1 MISIRGFLFLTIGL
15 LFCILGCTRD
25 RADVLIPDHI
35 PPSTEVHETF
45 NAEMSF
51 EQNVLPI
58 LTAKCAL
65 AGCHVADGPHG
76 LDFRTYESFIAGG
89 EHGPAFLPGNADE
102 SEIVEE
108 IVEGKMPPPASGL
121 PTLSA
126 AELQIL
132 KDWINQQ
139 EAHGD
144 TVAHD
149 EGHDAHDDMDGDHD
163 DGEAHDDMDDDH
175 EMGEAH
181 EDMDDDHEMGEA
193 HEDMDDHGDEG
204 DAHDDDDGHAE
215 MNDEHDNGDNGHD
228 DN

>member
-1 MISIRGFLFLTIGL
+1 MITSIRGSLLLTIGL
-15 LFCILGCTRD
+15 LFCVFGCTRD
-25 RADVLIPDHI
+25 RANVLMPDHI

-58 LTAKCAL
+58 LTAKCAFS
-65 AGCHVADGPHG
+65 GCHGENPQEGYDY
-76 LDFRTYESFIAGG
+76 RTYASFIAGG
-89 EHGPAFLPGNADE
+89 NHGPVFLPGNADG

-144 TVAHD
+144 IVAHD
-149 EGHDAHDDMDGDHD
+149 EDHD
-163 DGEAHDDMDDDH
+163 AHDDMDDDH
-175 EMGEAH
+175 DGEEAHDDIDDDHEMDEAH
-181 EDMDDDHEMGEA
+181 EDMDDDH
-193 HEDMDDHGDEG
+193 GDEG
-204 DAHDDDDGHAE
+204 DEHDDDDGHDE
-215 MNDEHDNGDNGHD
+215 MNGEHDDGDN
-228 DN
+228 

>member
-1 MISIRGFLFLTIGL
+1 MISIRGSLFLAIGL
-15 LFCILGCTRD
+15 LFCIFGCTRD
-25 RADVLIPDHI
+25 RSQVLIPDDI
-35 PPSTEVHETF
+35 PPSTEV
-45 NAEMSF
+45 NAKVSF

-58 LTAKCAL
+58 LTAKCAFS
-65 AGCHVADGPHG
+65 GCHGENPQEGYDY
-76 LDFRTYESFIAGG
+76 RTYASFIAGG
-89 EHGPAFLPGNADE
+89 NHGAVFLPGNADE
-102 SEIVEE
+102 SEIVKE

-144 TVAHD
+144 IVAHD

-175 EMGEAH
+175 EV
-181 EDMDDDHEMGEA
+181 GEA
-193 HEDMDDHGDEG
+193 HEDMDDHGAEG
-204 DAHDDDDGHAE
+204 DEHDDDDGHGE
-215 MNDEHDNGDNGHD
+215 MNGEHDNGDNGHD

>member
-1 MISIRGFLFLTIGL
+1 MTISIRGSLLLTIGL
-15 LFCILGCTRD
+15 LFCIFGCTRD
-25 RADVLIPDHI
+25 RSQVLMPDDIPS
-35 PPSTEVHETF
+35 STEVHEVVD
-45 NAEMSF
+45 AQVSF

-89 EHGPAFLPGNADE
+89 EHGPAFIPGSADG

-108 IVEGKMPPPASGL
+108 IVEGKMPPPESGL

-181 EDMDDDHEMGEA
+181 EDMDD
-193 HEDMDDHGDEG
+193 HGAEG
-204 DAHDDDDGHAE
+204 DAHDDDDGHGE
-215 MNDEHDNGDNGHD
+215 MNGEHDNGDNGHD